1 MAVVKSPKNTK
12 RKKLWV
18 KKLKREVSKQTLRRT
33 YLTDYTRTGINLYRK
48 LAFRHKKNLT
58 VGGFIM
64 FL

>member
-18 KKLKREVSKQTLRRT
+18 KKLKQKMAKRVIKRT
-33 YLTDYTRTGINLYRK
+33 YLTDYTKKKINLYRR
-48 LAFRHKKNLT
+48 LEYRHKKNLT
-58 VGGFIM
+58 VSGFIM

>member
-18 KKLKREVSKQTLRRT
+18 KKLTSKFTKKIIKRS
-33 YLTDYTRTGINLYRK
+33 YITDYSRKGINLYRK
-48 LAFRHKKNLT
+48 LEYRHKKNLT
-58 VGGFIM
+58 VNGFIM